1 MPDIDLDSQR
11 IEPEAPGEQ
20 SWLDE
25 TNRDSL
31 TIKIKVHHQKSVV
44 NPGKRFTGWTPI
56 FLVYE
61 PPLSCV
67 RQPCGECMHDP

>member
-31 TIKIKVHHQKSVV
+31 TIKIKVH
-44 NPGKRFTGWTPI
+44 
-56 FLVYE
+56 
-61 PPLSCV
+61 PLSTSPKICC
-67 RQPCGECMHDP
+67 QPGEEVHWLDPHLSCL